1 MTRVKRGLASHKRH
15 KKLIARAKGYR
26 MMNGNIFS
34 RVKNALA
41 KAGTNAYIHRRT
53 KKRDFRAL
61 WIVRLNSALRPLGL
75 TYSAFINLAYKAKME
90 IDRKNLSNLAIS
102 HPAIFAKVV
111 DSVK

>member
-15 KKLIARAKGYR
+15 KNLIAKAKGYR
-26 MMNGNIFS
+26 MMNGNVFS
-34 RVKNALA
+34 RVKNAVA

-61 WIVRLNSALRPLGL
+61 WIVRLGNAVRPLGL
-75 TYSAFINLAYKAKME
+75 TYSAFINLLYKKRVG

-102 HPAIFAKVV
+102 HPAVFAKIV
-111 DSVK
+111 DFVK